1 MDRLIYTAVSGL
13 NASLNRERV
22 IASNMA
28 NAHTVGF
35 KSEVLQAQ
43 PTTLDGP
50 QLEVRALSSTGVIA
64 ASMKQGEIMRTGN
77 PLDVALQGQAL
88 LAVQAADGQEVYTRR
103 GDLSVTATGVMQNG
117 DGLPVLG
124 DAGPITVPPGGE
136 VTIAEDGGILV
147 YDPTTPDQ
155 PPQRVDRLR
164 LVSATGSTIAK
175 DLSGT
180 FRVVGTNGQ
189 PGGQPGGAL
198 PVDENAQ
205 VISGALEQS
214 NVNPSEVLTE
224 MISAQ
229 RLFEMR
235 TKLVETA
242 RQVDEGGVR
251 LMRIDS

>member
-28 NAHTVGF
+28 NAQTTGF
-35 KSEVLQAQ
+35 KSEILQAQ
-43 PTTLDGP
+43 PTTLEGP
-50 QLEVRALSSTGVIA
+50 QLEVRALSSTGVSG
-64 ASMKQGEIMRTGN
+64 ASMKQGEINRTGN
-77 PLDVALQGQAL
+77 PLDVAIEGEAL
-88 LAVQAADGQEVYTRR
+88 LAVQASDGQEVYTRR
-103 GDLSVTATGVMQNG
+103 GDLSVTATGVLQNG

-124 DAGPITVPPGGE
+124 DGGPITLPPDGT
-136 VTIAEDGGILV
+136 VTIADDGGVLV
-147 YDPTTPDQ
+147 ADPATPDE

-175 DLSGT
+175 DLAGT
-180 FRVVGTNGQ
+180 FRVVSPDGR
-189 PGGQPGGAL
+189 PGGVL

-205 VISGALEQS
+205 VIPGALEQS
-214 NVNPSEVLTE
+214 NVNASQVLVD

>member
-28 NAHTVGF
+28 NAQTIGF
-35 KSEVLQAQ
+35 KSEILQAT
-43 PTTLDGP
+43 PMTLDGP
-50 QLEVRALSSTGVIA
+50 QLEVRALSSTAVTG
-64 ASMKQGEIMRTGN
+64 ASMKQGEINRTGN
-77 PLDVALQGQAL
+77 PLDVAMQGEAL
-88 LAVQAADGQEVYTRR
+88 LAVQADDGQEVYTRR
-103 GDLSVTATGVMQNG
+103 GDLSITATGLLQNG

-136 VTIAEDGGILV
+136 VTIANDGGILV
-147 YDPTTPDQ
+147 ADPTTPDQ

-164 LVSATGSTIAK
+164 LVSATGSQIAK
-175 DLSGT
+175 DVDGT
-180 FRVVGTNGQ
+180 FRVTGTGTMA
-189 PGGQPGGAL
+189 GGVL

-214 NVNPSEVLTE
+214 NVNPSEVLVD